1 MAAKMRDQVM
11 DSRLADQSVDK
22 RSAEPENG
30 LSRTTSPKISRR
42 THQVKVLLNDEELE
56 QLDWIVER
64 MGSDRSS
71 VMRYLL
77 SNMPIA
83 NQSNAEGRKAYA
95 ETTEEP
101 ITQIRVGEIP
111 DPGKINKPSIKLI
124 EPRNFDQMP
133 QVIKSLREG
142 NAVIVNLTMMEPDAA
157 QRSVDFVAGGTFYGD
172 GHQERVG
179 ESIFLF
185 VSSEYD
191 VSILEVSTEM
201 EGEDPEAIESS
212 EDPKAIESSKEIPI
226 GTDEENSLVDQI
238 IDAKISEDGNDDRNI
253 KEEEMAAC
261 DDTAMQIGQNIIADE

>member
-1 MAAKMRDQVM
+1 MAAKKRDQVM
-11 DSRLADQSVDK
+11 YSRLADQGADK

-30 LSRTTSPKISRR
+30 LSRTVSPKISRR

-77 SNMPIA
+77 SNTPIA
-83 NQSNAEGRKAYA
+83 NQSNAEGHKADA

-101 ITQIRVGEIP
+101 ITRIRVGEIP
-111 DPGKINKPSIKLI
+111 EPWKKNKPSIKII
-124 EPRNFDQMP
+124 EPRHFSQIP
-133 QVIKSLREG
+133 QVIQSLREG
-142 NAVIVNLTMMEPDAA
+142 NAVIVNLTMMDPDAA

-172 GHQERVG
+172 GHQERIG

-191 VSILEVSTEM
+191 VSILEVSTETK
-201 EGEDPEAIESS
+201 GEDREAIESSEDPKAIVSS

-226 GTDEENSLVDQI
+226 GIEEENSLVDQM
-238 IDAKISEDGNDDRNI
+238 IDASTGEDGNDDLNI
-253 KEEEMAAC
+253 KEEDMVTC
-261 DDTAMQIGQNIIADE
+261 DDTAM